1 MTLLTKSIRTVAVLS
16 CLSIGLLAS
25 SARAASV
32 SHTGN
37 FPLSPY
43 LSNGSYVYS
52 PASFPKFNL
61 AGQCLTSVCFRLD
74 GGSVNDFGYENFL
87 LFPVRITGTLIA
99 TITLQR
105 PDLSPLVVV
114 QPTVV
119 ISDSVTAFDGVADYA
134 GTSGNWQFSVPAADS
149 DSTCVTGAGDLALFT
164 GAGTIGLPG
173 FAIDGSYQVG
183 AGSWSLSP
191 RSFATITVTYNYRD
205 CSVPVA
211 TTTWSGIKRLNP

>member
-1 MTLLTKSIRTVAVLS
+1 MTLPMKSIRTVAGLF

-25 SARAASV
+25 GARAASV

-43 LSNGSYVYS
+43 LSLGAHTYA

-61 AGQCLTSVCFRLD
+61 AGQCLTSVCVRLD
-74 GGSVNDFGYENFL
+74 GATVNDFGFENFQ
-87 LFPVRITGTLIA
+87 LFPVRVTGTLIA

-105 PDLSPLVVV
+105 PDLSTLVVV

-134 GTSGNWQFSVPAADS
+134 GTSGNYHFNVPAADS
-149 DSTCVTGAGDLALFT
+149 DSTCVTGATGLALFS

-173 FAIDGSYQVG
+173 LATDGSYQVG
-183 AGSWSLSP
+183 AGSWSIGP
-191 RSFATITVTYNYRD
+191 RSYATITVTYNYRD
-205 CSVPVA
+205 CSVPVE
-211 TTTWSGIKRLNP
+211 TTTWSRIKQLNQ

>member
-1 MTLLTKSIRTVAVLS
+1 MTLRTRSTRNVVAL
-16 CLSIGLLAS
+16 LGLLAGLLAAE
-25 SARAASV
+25 ARAASV

-43 LSNGSYVYS
+43 LSLGAHTYA
-52 PASFPKFNL
+52 PANIPKFNL
-61 AGQCLTSVCFRLD
+61 AGQCLTSVCVRLD
-74 GGSVNDFGYENFL
+74 GATLNDFGFENFL

-99 TITLQR
+99 TITLRR
-105 PDLSPLVVV
+105 PDLSSLVVV

-134 GTSGNWQFSVPAADS
+134 GTSGNYYFNVPAADA
-149 DSTCVTGAGDLALFT
+149 DSTCLTNAGDLALFS

-173 FAIDGSYQVG
+173 LATDGSFQTG
-183 AGSWSLSP
+183 AGSWSIGP
-191 RSFATITVTYNYRD
+191 RSYAAITVTYNYRD

-211 TTTWSGIKRLNP
+211 TTTWSQIKRLNQ